1 MPRCVGTRRLVGF
14 ATLALQAAASSC
26 WCTGQGRG
34 RADPF
39 GIAHRAERPCR
50 ANLISR
56 RLNVRRRNRSKPALS
71 LPACSGRAGPRRCA
85 ARAGR
90 LRCWSPDRRNNRR
103 RRRRSGGGCRDRPMP
118 PNGALDGAPL
128 VGLFQ
133 LITPAR
139 TLAQNLSYSSGLP
152 PIRLA
157 ARPKRVL
164 FASSI
169 AASKSL
175 TRMICSTGPK
185 ISSSGRSLDIG
196 HVDQRGGEIRPLL
209 ERAVEP
215 AQRLAALHHQVEP
228 LLLDMVGGGKVD
240 HRAHERLRIGEGLVD
255 DHPVDRA
262 SVIASS
268 SSPSWPSSTISR
280 RAAVQRWPAVR

>member
-1 MPRCVGTRRLVGF
+1 MLGSN
-14 ATLALQAAASSC
+14 AL
-26 WCTGQGRG
+26 
-34 RADPF
+34 RAI
-39 GIAHRAERPCR
+39 GA
-50 ANLISR
+50 
-56 RLNVRRRNRSKPALS
+56 VS
-71 LPACSGRAGPRRCA
+71 LPACSGRAGPRRSP
-85 ARAGR
+85 RGRGR

-103 RRRRSGGGCRDRPMP
+103 RRRRSGGGCRDRPTP
-118 PNGALDGAPL
+118 PNGAFDGAPL

-139 TLAQNLSYSSGLP
+139 TLAQNLSYISGLP

-175 TRMICSTGPK
+175 TRITCRTGPK
-185 ISSSGRSLDIG
+185 ISSSGRSLTSVTSISAGVRKGRSAIG
-196 HVDQRGGEIRPLL
+196 P
-209 ERAVEP
+209 VEP

-228 LLLDMVGGGKVD
+228 LLLDVVGGGIVD
-240 HRAHERLRIGEGLVD
+240 HRAHERLRIGERLVD
-255 DHPVDRA
+255 DHPVDQLLRSRRA
-262 SVIASS
+262 AR
-268 SSPSWPSSTISR
+268 PALPSSTISR